1 MVWPSCLS
9 GEDNEIVYCH
19 RVDYN
24 RLKQRRNGDIKK
36 GRCHP
41 VDRNR
46 KEHLTPNSYDLAIS
60 QSRKGTL
67 NIVHLH
73 IYSRSYLHC
82 TRVPSQMYQTLN
94 LFFLI
99 LVLSSS
105 VLLSEACIAA
115 KYCFSKGVVAEDLS
129 TRHIDEQCL
138 NFRLFHLS
146 RRLSLFLALCAL
158 LYSSMALGFRHCFL

>member
-9 GEDNEIVYCH
+9 GEDNESVYCH

-67 NIVHLH
+67 NIVHCTSTRAAVCIVLP
-73 IYSRSYLHC
+73 SR
-82 TRVPSQMYQTLN
+82 MYRTSK

-138 NFRLFHLS
+138 SLRLFHLS
-146 RRLSLFLALCAL
+146 RRLSSFPHPVL
-158 LYSSMALGFRHCFL
+158 L